1 MGTPEP
7 EARPSLR
14 KVETSTALL
23 DGSAGVVQEMAGAGA
38 QAQPRNGF
46 RAVGSEQHGLET
58 AADHRLA
65 LLPKTLLPILFLGGL
80 ALAAWAVVAPFLAAL
95 AWAVLIAYAS
105 WPLYDRL
112 RRTLGGREVLAAGAM
127 TLLCAVVL
135 FAPLTGAA
143 WAAQQEAGA
152 LYRAIQ
158 AFLAAPPVVPER
170 LGMLPVLGPWL
181 EALRSEWLSHP
192 EVITAEAAEWLK
204 AGLGDLA
211 AVAGQI
217 GKNLGKMVI
226 ALIALFFVYRD
237 WERLSA
243 QVRRVLARF
252 LGERADGYLAAVGDT
267 TRAVVYG
274 LLVTALAQGA
284 LAGLGY
290 WVAGM
295 PAPILLGLVT
305 ALFALVPFATPI
317 AWGSVGLWLLLQGD
331 VAAGVGVLLWGALV
345 VSQIDNV
352 IRPLVISATSKI
364 PFLLVLIGVLG
375 GVLAFGLIGLFL
387 GPIVLAVLLAVWR
400 EWAEQLDAKSARG
413 EMT

>member
-1 MGTPEP
+1 MREG
-7 EARPSLR
+7 
-14 KVETSTALL
+14 ETSTALT
-23 DGSAGVVQEMAGAGA
+23 DGSVAVARERVSASA
-38 QAQPRNGF
+38 QAQPRNDF
-46 RAVGSEQHGLET
+46 RAVDSAQDGPIPV
-58 AADHRLA
+58 ADSRLA
-65 LLPKTLLPILFLGGL
+65 ALPKTLLPVLFLGGL

-95 AWAVLIAYAS
+95 AWAVMIGYAS
-105 WPLYDRL
+105 WPLYSRL
-112 RRTLGGREVLAAGAM
+112 RRTLGGREVLAAGLM
-127 TLLCAVVL
+127 TLLCALVL
-135 FAPLTGAA
+135 FAPLVGAA
-143 WAAQQEAGA
+143 WAAQHEAGA
-152 LYRAIQ
+152 LYRAVQ
-158 AFLAAPPVVPER
+158 AFLAAPPAVPEW
-170 LGMLPVLGPWL
+170 LKMLPALGSWV
-181 EALRSEWLSHP
+181 EELRAEWLSQP

-204 AGLGDLA
+204 ARIGDLA
-211 AVAGQI
+211 ALAGQI

-252 LGERADGYLAAVGDT
+252 LGERAHGYLAAVSST

-274 LLVTALAQGA
+274 LLVTALVQGA

-295 PAPILLGLVT
+295 SAPILLGFVT

-317 AWGSVGLWLLLQGD
+317 AWGSAGLWLLLHGD
-331 VAAGVGVLLWGALV
+331 TMAGVGVLLWGALV

-352 IRPLVISATSKI
+352 IRPLVISATTEI

-375 GVLAFGLIGLFL
+375 GLLAFGLIGLFL

-400 EWAEQLDAKSARG
+400 EWAEQLDPKPGSR
-413 EMT
+413 ETT

>member
-1 MGTPEP
+1 MREG
-7 EARPSLR
+7 
-14 KVETSTALL
+14 ETSTTLS
-23 DGSAGVVQEMAGAGA
+23 DGSVGVARETASESA

-46 RAVGSEQHGLET
+46 RAVDSAQDELMP
-58 AADHRLA
+58 AADHGLA
-65 LLPKTLLPILFLGGL
+65 SLPKTLLPALFLGGL
-80 ALAAWAVVAPFLAAL
+80 ALAAWTVVAPFLAAL
-95 AWAVLIAYAS
+95 AWAVMIAYAS
-105 WPLYDRL
+105 WPLYARL
-112 RRTLGGREVLAAGAM
+112 RRALGGREVPAAGVM
-127 TLLCAVVL
+127 TLLCALVL
-135 FAPLTGAA
+135 FAPLVGAA

-152 LYRAIQ
+152 LYRAMQ
-158 AFLAAPPVVPER
+158 AFLAAPPAVPEW
-170 LGMLPVLGPWL
+170 LKMLPALGSWL
-181 EALRSEWLSHP
+181 EALRAEWMSQP
-192 EVITAEAAEWLK
+192 EVLMAQAAEWLK
-204 AGLGDLA
+204 ARIGDLA

-252 LGERADGYLAAVGDT
+252 LGERAHGYLAAVGST

-274 LLVTALAQGA
+274 LLVTALVQGA

-295 PAPILLGLVT
+295 SAPILLGLIT
-305 ALFALVPFATPI
+305 ALLALVPFATPI
-317 AWGSVGLWLLLQGD
+317 AWGSVGLWLLLHGD
-331 VAAGVGVLLWGALV
+331 TVAGVGVLLWGALV

-352 IRPLVISATSKI
+352 VRPLVISANTEI
-364 PFLLVLIGVLG
+364 PFLLVLLGVLG

-400 EWAEQLDAKSARG
+400 EWAEQLDAKSGSR
-413 EMT
+413 ETT